1 MEQNILKKFAALDAD
16 VICQCKTMTQPLGFT
31 PYFHNHDGCEILLI
45 LGGVLD
51 FYTEYGATWSASMNM
66 NSIVRMW

>member
-16 VICQCKTMTQPLGFT
+16 VLCQCKTITQPLGFT

-45 LGGVLD
+45 LGGILSGI
-51 FYTEYGATWSASMNM
+51 FTPSEAGYKGA
-66 NSIVRMW
+66 V